1 MKAARHALKDDGQPF
16 SPAIGTASE
25 ALDGFLQFLGGAER
39 DLLAR
44 LDLDRLAGRRVAA
57 HARGALAHLQDAEA
71 ANADAVALLAVL
83 DDEVD
88 HVVEEQVGGIL
99 DELMCLGEFRRP
111 SLPPFLALGNQSLS
125 ALGGLRRFDSTHRRI
140 RTLCAAFVRLAGKR
154 RSLRAASAMPT
165 NFHSALRGRCPGS
178 GFLSLVSP
186 IFAT

>member
-1 MKAARHALKDDGQPF
+1 MPRKDDGQPF

-71 ANADAVALLAVL
+71 ADADAVALLEVL

-88 HVVEEQVGGIL
+88 HVVEDQ
-99 DELMCLGEFRRP
+99 
-111 SLPPFLALGNQSLS
+111 
-125 ALGGLRRFDSTHRRI
+125 LGGLRSEERRVGN
-140 RTLCAAFVRLAGKR
+140 AR
-154 RSLRAASAMPT
+154 REREW
-165 NFHSALRGRCPGS
+165 
-178 GFLSLVSP
+178 
-186 IFAT
+186 